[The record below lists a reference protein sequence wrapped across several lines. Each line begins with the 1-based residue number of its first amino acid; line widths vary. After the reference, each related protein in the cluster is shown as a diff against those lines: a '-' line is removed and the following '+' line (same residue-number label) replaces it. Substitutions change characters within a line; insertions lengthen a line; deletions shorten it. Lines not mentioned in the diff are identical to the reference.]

1 MFDSD
6 SIISLIIVSIGL
18 AIAYVFYW
26 RNQKQVQ
33 VKSLT
38 ISKSSSTTSTS
49 TSTPSTNT
57 FRSTRN
63 NAISA
68 NTSSTTTATTSTQKS
83 ASSATATA
91 PTTVAKNHLSL
102 FFGSQTGTAEDFA
115 RQIAKQA
122 KAGGFDAKVRDLEEF
137 DAASMLQHLRL
148 AVFFVATYGEGEPT
162 DNAKEFYDWLCAAS
176 RDDVDLSHL
185 QFAVFGLGNK
195 TYEHYNSVGITVDR
209 RLAELG
215 GTRVVALGLGDD
227 DSSLEDDFAAWRA
240 NLLPPFAAL
249 AGIDSE
255 AAAAE
260 QSTHASFTL
269 RSYAPTSS
277 EAKRAIAN
285 AATDTGGVGTSS
297 TSVSKFD
304 VKTPLAAYIAVNREL
319 HGEHSDRSCRH
330 IEIETGG
337 RLHYEVGDHV
347 GVFAENE
354 LADVER
360 LAARLGAAL
369 DSVVSLVEPDSNRV
383 MLGPCTV
390 RNALLRYVEINGAIR
405 QSSLSLLLPHVT
417 DDAERQRLRDWT
429 AAGSESYARDVRD
442 ASRTLLEILADM
454 PSLKPPLGVVL
465 ELLPRLAPRYYSIS
479 SAPAAHG
486 TRIHVTAVVVRNTTS
501 TGRIFTGLCTGFFA
515 RTAATPHQPV
525 ACFVRRSTFKLPRSL
540 AAPLIM
546 FGPGTGIAPFRG
558 FIHDL
563 RSRSAAAT
571 APVASTD
578 RVLYFGCR
586 QRTIDGLYMD
596 ELDGART
603 DGTLSQV
610 HVAESRR
617 AENAAR
623 KYVQH
628 ILLEPDNAAAAAD
641 ILLRDPQSHLFVCG
655 DARAMAK
662 DVHEALLHA
671 LSKRLDD
678 SKEKAEAILTRMT
691 QESRYLKDVWY

>member
-1 MFDSD
+1 
-6 SIISLIIVSIGL
+6 VS
-18 AIAYVFYW
+18 
-26 RNQKQVQ
+26 
-33 VKSLT
+33 
-38 ISKSSSTTSTS
+38 
-49 TSTPSTNT
+49 
-57 FRSTRN
+57 
-63 NAISA
+63 
-68 NTSSTTTATTSTQKS
+68 
-83 ASSATATA
+83 
-91 PTTVAKNHLSL
+91 
-102 FFGSQTGTAEDFA
+102 
-115 RQIAKQA
+115 KQA
-122 KAGGFDAKVRDLEEF
+122 KAAGFDARVRDLEEL
-137 DAASMLQHLRL
+137 DTLTQLPNERL
-148 AVFFVATYGEGEPT
+148 AVFFLATYGEGEPT
-162 DNAKEFYDWLCAAS
+162 DNAKDFYDAIVAAT

-185 QFAVFGLGNK
+185 KFAVFGLGNK
-195 TYEHYNSVGITVDR
+195 TYEHYNSVGVTVDR

-215 GTRVVALGLGDD
+215 ATRVVPLGLGDD

-260 QSTHASFTL
+260 QSTHASFAL
-269 RSYAPTSS
+269 REYAPTSS
-277 EAKRAIAN
+277 EAKRATAN

-297 TSVSKFD
+297 TTATKFD
-304 VKTPLAAYIAVNREL
+304 VKTPLAARIVVNREL

-337 RLHYEVGDHV
+337 RLQYEVGDHV
-347 GVFAENE
+347 GVFAENDM
-354 LADVER
+354 ADVER
-360 LAARLGAAL
+360 LAARLGASL
-369 DSVVSLVEPDSNRV
+369 DQVVSLIEPDSNRV

-417 DDAERQRLRDWT
+417 DAAERQRLRDWT

-442 ASRTLLEILADM
+442 ACRTLIEILADM

-515 RTAATPHQPV
+515 RTAAAPV

-540 AAPLIM
+540 ATPLIM

-563 RSRSAAAT
+563 RSRATAAAT
-571 APVASTD
+571 PASPATTR

-586 QRTIDGLYMD
+586 QRTIDGLYLD
-596 ELDGART
+596 ELEASHS
-603 DGTLSQV
+603 DGTLSQL

-628 ILLEPDNAAAAAD
+628 VLMEPDNATAAAE
-641 ILLRDPQSHLFVCG
+641 ILLRDTSSHLYVCG

-662 DVHEALLHA
+662 DVHDALLNA
-671 LSKRLDD
+671 LAAQLGG
-678 SKEKAEAILTRMT
+678 SKEQAEAVLTKMT

>member
-1 MFDSD
+1 
-6 SIISLIIVSIGL
+6 
-18 AIAYVFYW
+18 
-26 RNQKQVQ
+26 
-33 VKSLT
+33 
-38 ISKSSSTTSTS
+38 
-49 TSTPSTNT
+49 
-57 FRSTRN
+57 
-63 NAISA
+63 
-68 NTSSTTTATTSTQKS
+68 
-83 ASSATATA
+83 
-91 PTTVAKNHLSL
+91 
-102 FFGSQTGTAEDFA
+102 
-115 RQIAKQA
+115 
-122 KAGGFDAKVRDLEEF
+122 
-137 DAASMLQHLRL
+137 
-148 AVFFVATYGEGEPT
+148 
-162 DNAKEFYDWLCAAS
+162 
-176 RDDVDLSHL
+176 
-185 QFAVFGLGNK
+185 
-195 TYEHYNSVGITVDR
+195 
-209 RLAELG
+209 
-215 GTRVVALGLGDD
+215 
-227 DSSLEDDFAAWRA
+227 
-240 NLLPPFAAL
+240 
-249 AGIDSE
+249 
-255 AAAAE
+255 
-260 QSTHASFTL
+260 
-269 RSYAPTSS
+269 
-277 EAKRAIAN
+277 
-285 AATDTGGVGTSS
+285 
-297 TSVSKFD
+297 VSKFD

-337 RLHYEVGDHV
+337 RLQYEVGDHV

-354 LADVER
+354 RADVER
-360 LAARLGAAL
+360 LAARLGASL
-369 DSVVSLVEPDSNRV
+369 DAVVSLVDPDSNRV

-442 ASRTLLEILADM
+442 ACRTLIEILADM

-486 TRIHVTAVVVRNTTS
+486 TRIHVTAVVVRNTTA

-540 AAPLIM
+540 AAPLLM

-563 RSRSAAAT
+563 RARASSAAS
-571 APVASTD
+571 PPPPSSSP

-586 QRTIDGLYMD
+586 QSDIDGLYLD
-596 ELDGART
+596 ELAAAKSDN
-603 DGTLSQV
+603 TLSQV

-641 ILLRDPQSHLFVCG
+641 ILLRDPQAYLFVCG

-662 DVHEALLHA
+662 DVHDALLQA
-671 LSKRLDD
+671 LSKRLDN
-678 SKEKAEAILTRMT
+678 SKEQAEAISHSNDSRI
-691 QESRYLKDVWY
+691 SRYLKDVWY